1 MGDRIQRFK
10 PRNGHFFLFTFLV
23 GLITAAALFIPF
35 IVYQGG
41 VFYYYGDFN
50 VQEIPFYQM
59 LHSSVKSG
67 ELGWNHLTDLG
78 SDTISSYSFYLLGSP
93 FFWLTIP
100 FDNDFVPNLI
110 GPLLILKFA
119 CASGAA
125 YLFLQRYV
133 KYKPFAV
140 LGGLLYAFSGFSI
153 YNVFFFHFHEPMIM
167 FPLLLAALDCFLYD
181 RRRGL
186 FAVAVFAACVVN
198 YYFFVGQVLF
208 VVMYY
213 LMVTLTKTYKF
224 KITEFLLLALE
235 VAIGFAATAFILLP
249 SVLGLMG
256 NPRLDTFPKDWNAL
270 VHDKPQ
276 RYWLSVLA
284 FFFPADM
291 PAMPTFTPE
300 SNCKWASVA
309 GWLPLF
315 GMTGV
320 IAYLQLKKRDWI
332 KKLICLLI
340 LFAMVP
346 VLNSMFQMLNTSIYY
361 ARWYYMLVLLF
372 VLATVRAV
380 ENRRTNWKR
389 ALIWSSCITLG
400 ATLLIGLM
408 PKTVESETGGE
419 DSYTMGVQA
428 DNVRFWAYALA
439 AMICLL
445 GFALIIK
452 KFGKN
457 RFELVTASTIAVL
470 VAALLTSYFI
480 IGTGV
485 LSSSTTSTIRKDII
499 NSRSDIK
506 IDDLET
512 ERSDFYKCVDNT
524 AMYWK
529 VQSINCFQSSV
540 SPSIMQFYEKIG
552 IKRDVAS
559 RPDFSAYGLRP
570 FLSTKYYFDYS
581 LDNGD
586 YTIDKS
592 FVDNKG
598 VTKMPGWKFIKSNN
612 NFDIY
617 LDENYIPMGYC
628 FDSYITEEE
637 FERIREKDR
646 PQALVNAMVLS
657 HEQMKKYSSIT
668 GYTDEKYAALYSQN
682 PDRFK
687 SVVDNYSFGTPQLE
701 QACNKLKADCCSSFE
716 YTKEGFTAK
725 YENKGGEKLMFFTV
739 PYSEGFTAEVNG
751 EAVEVEKAD
760 YGFMAVKVPA
770 KSSCDIVFKYRTPGL
785 GLGIKITLCAAAAFA
800 LYMLVVLITAVV
812 KRVLR
817 KRKNNIRENWRDIK

>member
-1 MGDRIQRFK
+1 MGERLQRFK
-10 PRNGHFFLFTFLV
+10 PKNGHWFLLAFFA
-23 GLITAAALFIPF
+23 GLLTAAALFIPF
-35 IVYQGG
+35 IVYQDG

-59 LHSSVKSG
+59 IHSAVRNG
-67 ELGWNHLTDLG
+67 DLGWNHLTDLG

-93 FFWLTIP
+93 FFWMTIP

-125 YLFLQRYV
+125 YIYLQRYV

-153 YNVFFFHFHEPMIM
+153 YNVFFFHFHEPMII
-167 FPLLLAALDCFLYD
+167 FPLLLAALDSFLFD
-181 RRRGL
+181 KRRGL
-186 FAVAVFAACVVN
+186 FAIAVFSACVVN

-208 VVMYY
+208 VLMYY
-213 LMVTLTKTYKF
+213 LMHTLTKTYKF
-224 KITEFLLLALE
+224 KIKDFLLLALE
-235 VAIGFAATAFILLP
+235 TAVGFAATAFILLP

-256 NPRLDTFPKDWNAL
+256 NPRLDSFPKDWNAL

-332 KKLICLLI
+332 KKLICLLT
-340 LFAMVP
+340 LFAFVP
-346 VLNSMFQMLNTSIYY
+346 ALNSMFQMMNTSIYY

-380 ENRRTNWKR
+380 EDKR
-389 ALIWSSCITLG
+389 ANWTRAMIWSSGITLG
-400 ATLLIGLM
+400 AALLIGLM
-408 PKTVESETGGE
+408 PKSENTE
-419 DSYTMGVQA
+419 TDEAVTYSMGVEA
-428 DNVRFWAYALA
+428 DKIRFWIYALA
-439 AMICLL
+439 AIICLL
-445 GFALIIK
+445 ALSLLFK
-452 KFGKN
+452 KYIKN
-457 RFELVTASTIAVL
+457 RFKFF
-470 VAALLTSYFI
+470 VAASSVALGVVLLTSYFI

-485 LSSSTTSTIRKDII
+485 LGSGTTATIKKDII
-499 NSRSDIK
+499 NARDK
-506 IDDLET
+506 IEVDDLET

-524 AMYWK
+524 SMYWK

-540 SPSIMQFYEKIG
+540 SPSIMKFYEKIG

-586 YTIDKS
+586 NTVDKS
-592 FVDNKG
+592 FVDNTG
-598 VTKMPGWKFIKSNN
+598 MTKMPGWKYLKTCN

-628 FDSYITEEE
+628 FDSFVTREE
-637 FERIREKDR
+637 FERIKDNDR
-646 PQALVNAMVLS
+646 AQALVYAMVLTR
-657 HEQMKKYSSIT
+657 EQMEKYSDIT
-668 GYTDEKYAALYSQN
+668 GYSEENYKYLYGHT
-682 PDRFK
+682 PARFK
-687 SVVDNYSFGTPQLE
+687 SKVDNYSYGTPQLA
-701 QACNKLKADCCSSFE
+701 QACDKLKQNACSSFE
-716 YTKEGFTAK
+716 YTKDGFRA
-725 YENKGGEKLMFFTV
+725 EFDNKGKANLLFFSI

-751 EAVEVEKAD
+751 EAVEIEQVD

-770 KSSCDIVFKYRTPGL
+770 NTKSEIVFKYRTPGFDT
-785 GLGIKITLCAAAAFA
+785 GIKISLCALAVFA
-800 LYMLVVLITAVV
+800 LYMLTVLTVAVV
-812 KRVLR
+812 KRITAS
-817 KRKNNIRENWRDIK
+817 KKSNIRDNWRDK